1 MEAGGL
7 DPEPGGG
14 RGLLPALTTFVGRS
28 AEVDEV
34 ASLLGRYRLVTVTG
48 PGGVGKTRLAAEV
61 AARATARFADGI
73 RLAELASVQ
82 DQAQVPAAVAAVLA
96 ARQAPG
102 VPALELLADVLTRQQ
117 VLLVLDNC
125 EHVIDAVAQLCEA
138 ILPLADDI
146 RVLATSR
153 EPIAVA
159 GEARYRLGPLAVPG
173 AGPDGPGA
181 SAAVELFAD
190 RASRVDSDFALDD
203 TTAPVIGQVVA
214 RLDGMPLA
222 IELAAAR
229 VEALGLAQLADRLD
243 DRFTLLTG
251 GTRTAPARQRSL
263 AATVDWSYQLLTDLE
278 KQMFRR
284 LAIFSGSF
292 TLDAAGTVTGAAGPA
307 ILKLVDCSLIAPP
320 RTGPDGR
327 VRYLML
333 ETLRAF
339 GLDRLT
345 EAGERPGAEAL
356 LAQHM
361 LAVAEQAAAGMAAS
375 STEVQA
381 ATWLDA
387 EDATMHQ
394 ALVWALD
401 HDPGTALRMAVALAP
416 WWMLRGRR
424 LGEGYAWLRAAVGR
438 VPPGDDPAWCAGQV
452 LLGEITQDLRE
463 ALGYFTAVRDA
474 IGRQGAS
481 SVLVDALAGRSV
493 YLLNMG
499 RVPEAQQ
506 EAHDVLA
513 MARGLGY
520 PAGEMVALT
529 ALGMAARYLGDM
541 EQAVEWHRQAS
552 QIDPAQVPGRRARE
566 CAVPWVQI
574 LMTAGQV
581 TAARRACADGLARA
595 RTAGDLTNRMICLRA
610 AADLDLR
617 TGHVAEAGQYL
628 AEAIELG
635 LRNGFRFILT
645 SCLDTCGHLC
655 AASGRWAEA
664 LTLWA
669 ALGVFMDGGSIG
681 DLPEDLRRR
690 QQARQQAA
698 GALTG
703 DRIRAAEE
711 RGAAMTLDTAAEYAL
726 VITTI
731 PRQEPAQ
738 APPELTRLSAR
749 EQELISL
756 VARGSTDA
764 QIATQLYISISTVRS
779 HLDRIRDKTGCRRRA
794 DLTRLALQAGLV

>member
-1 MEAGGL
+1 ML
-7 DPEPGGG
+7 D
-14 RGLLPALTTFVGRS
+14 
-28 AEVDEV
+28 
-34 ASLLGRYRLVTVTG
+34 RYRLVTVTG

-61 AARATARFADGI
+61 AAQVAARFADGI

-82 DQAQVPAAVAAVLA
+82 DQAQVPAAVAAVLGVWEE
-96 ARQAPG
+96 PG
-102 VPALELLADVLTRQQ
+102 SPVLELLAGVLSRQQ

-125 EHVIDAVAQLCEA
+125 EHVLDAVAQLCEVM
-138 ILPLADDI
+138 LPLADDV

-173 AGPDGPGA
+173 PG
-181 SAAVELFAD
+181 SGEPGRCAAVELFAD
-190 RASRVDSDFALDD
+190 RASRVDPGFALDD

-222 IELAAAR
+222 IELAATR
-229 VEALGLAQLADRLD
+229 VEALGLGQLLDRLD
-243 DRFTLLTG
+243 DRFTLLTS

-263 AATVDWSYQLLTDLE
+263 GATVDWSYQLLSDQE
-278 KQMFRR
+278 QQVFRR
-284 LAIFSGSF
+284 LAIFSGPF
-292 TLDAAGTVTGAAGPA
+292 TLDAAETVAGAAAGLA
-307 ILKLVDCSLIAPP
+307 VLKMVDCSLITPP
-320 RTGPDGR
+320 RTGSDGR
-327 VRYLML
+327 GRYMLL

-361 LAVAEQAAAGMAAS
+361 LAVAERAAAGMAVG

-401 HDPGTALRMAVALAP
+401 HDPAIALRMAVTLGP
-416 WWMLRGRR
+416 WWILRGRR
-424 LGEGYAWLRAAVGR
+424 FGQGYAWLRAAAER
-438 VPPGDDPAWCAGQV
+438 VAPGDPAWCAGQV
-452 LLGEITQDLRE
+452 LLGETTQDLRE
-463 ALGYFTAVRDA
+463 ALGHFTAVRDA
-474 IGRQGAS
+474 IGRYGPS
-481 SVLVDALAGRSV
+481 PVLADALAGRSV

-499 RVPEAQQ
+499 RVPEGQQ

-529 ALGMAARYLGDM
+529 ALGVAARRLGDI
-541 EQAVEWHRQAS
+541 EQAQEWHRQAS
-552 QIDPAQVPGRRARE
+552 QIDPAQVPARRARE
-566 CAVPWVQI
+566 CTVPWVQT
-574 LMTAGQV
+574 LVAAGQV
-581 TAARRACADGLARA
+581 SAARRSCDDGLARA
-595 RTAGDLTNRMICLRA
+595 RAAGDMPNLVMCLHLT
-610 AADLDLR
+610 ADLDLR
-617 TGHVAEAGQYL
+617 AGRVAKAGQYL
-628 AEAIELG
+628 AEAIELCLG
-635 LRNGFRFILT
+635 NGFRFSLT
-645 SCLDTCGHLC
+645 GLLDACGHLC
-655 AASGRWAEA
+655 AASDRRIEA

-669 ALGVFMDGGSIG
+669 ALAVFMDRGSIA

-690 QQARQQAA
+690 QQARQEAA
-698 GALTG
+698 GALAG

-726 VITTI
+726 LITAA
-731 PRQEPAQ
+731 PHQQAVQ
-738 APPELTRLSAR
+738 APPELARLSAR
-749 EQELISL
+749 EQELVTL

-764 QIATQLYISISTVRS
+764 QIAAQLYISVSTVRS
-779 HLDRIRDKTGCRRRA
+779 HLDRIRDKTSCRRRA
-794 DLTRLALQAGLV
+794 DLTRLALQAGLI